1 MQKDLERD
9 DFLVLLEKLR
19 SEEDGVILTT
29 VNDINAKMSDAGVSW
44 DDLLISQNDI
54 QVEDDEDVID
64 HEGETNNDSDD
75 TFEPLNDEEKREA
88 ESLIG
93 AIRGMK
99 VSAATKKEL
108 DEYVEDI
115 NEGEFELMDLRY
127 LRALKERLSAYIYG
141 YRVDLSHL
149 PGK

>member
-1 MQKDLERD
+1 MQTDLERA

-19 SEEDGVILTT
+19 SEEDAVVLATI
-29 VNDINAKMSDAGVSW
+29 NDINAKMSDAGVSW
-44 DDLLISQNDI
+44 DDLLISQDDI
-54 QVEDDEDVID
+54 QVEDGEDATD
-64 HEGETNNDSDD
+64 QEGETENDSGD

-99 VSAATKKEL
+99 VSTATKKEL

-115 NEGEFELMDLRY
+115 KEGEFELMDLRY
-127 LRALKERLSAYIYG
+127 LRALKERLSA
-141 YRVDLSHL
+141 
-149 PGK
+149 

>member
-1 MQKDLERD
+1 MQTDLERA

-19 SEEDGVILTT
+19 SEEDAVVLATI
-29 VNDINAKMSDAGVSW
+29 NDINAKMSDAGVSW
-44 DDLLISQNDI
+44 DDLLISQDDI
-54 QVEDDEDVID
+54 RVEDGEDATD
-64 HEGETNNDSDD
+64 QEGETENDSGD

-99 VSAATKKEL
+99 VSTATKKEL

-115 NEGEFELMDLRY
+115 KEGEFELMDLRY
-127 LRALKERLSAYIYG
+127 LRALKERLSA
-141 YRVDLSHL
+141 
-149 PGK
+149 

>member
-1 MQKDLERD
+1 MQTDLERA

-19 SEEDGVILTT
+19 SEEDAVVLATI
-29 VNDINAKMSDAGVSW
+29 NDINAKMSDAGVSW
-44 DDLLISQNDI
+44 DDLLISQDDI
-54 QVEDDEDVID
+54 QVEDGEDATD
-64 HEGETNNDSDD
+64 QEGETENDSGD
-75 TFEPLNDEEKREA
+75 TFEPLNDEEKKEA

-115 NEGEFELMDLRY
+115 KEGEFELMDLRY
-127 LRALKERLSAYIYG
+127 LRALKERLSA
-141 YRVDLSHL
+141 
-149 PGK
+149 

>member
-1 MQKDLERD
+1 VEINMQKDLERD

-29 VNDINAKMSDAGVSW
+29 VNDINTKMLDAGVSW
-44 DDLLISQNDI
+44 DDLLISQDDI
-54 QVEDDEDVID
+54 QEEDDEDEDVIN
-64 HEGETNNDSDD
+64 HEDETEDDSND

-127 LRALKERLSAYIYG
+127 LRALKERLSG
-141 YRVDLSHL
+141 
-149 PGK
+149 

>member
-1 MQKDLERD
+1 MQTDLERA

-19 SEEDGVILTT
+19 SEEDAVVLATI
-29 VNDINAKMSDAGVSW
+29 NDINAKMSDAGVSW
-44 DDLLISQNDI
+44 DDLLISQDDI
-54 QVEDDEDVID
+54 QVEDGKDATDQ
-64 HEGETNNDSDD
+64 EGETEKDSGD

-99 VSAATKKEL
+99 VSTATKKEL

-115 NEGEFELMDLRY
+115 KEGDFELMDLRY
-127 LRALKERLSAYIYG
+127 LRALKERLSA
-141 YRVDLSHL
+141 
-149 PGK
+149 

>member
-1 MQKDLERD
+1 MQTDLERD

-29 VNDINAKMSDAGVSW
+29 VKDINAKMSDAGVSW
-44 DDLLISQNDI
+44 DDLLISQDDI

-99 VSAATKKEL
+99 VSTATKKEL

-115 NEGEFELMDLRY
+115 KEGEFELMDLRY
-127 LRALKERLSAYIYG
+127 LRALKERLSA
-141 YRVDLSHL
+141 
-149 PGK
+149 

>member
-1 MQKDLERD
+1 MQTDLERA

-19 SEEDGVILTT
+19 SEEDAVVLATI
-29 VNDINAKMSDAGVSW
+29 NDINAKMSDAGVSW
-44 DDLLISQNDI
+44 DDLLISQDDI
-54 QVEDDEDVID
+54 QVEDGKDATDQ
-64 HEGETNNDSDD
+64 EGETENDSGD

-115 NEGEFELMDLRY
+115 KEGEFELMDLRY
-127 LRALKERLSAYIYG
+127 LRALKERLSA
-141 YRVDLSHL
+141 
-149 PGK
+149 

>member
-1 MQKDLERD
+1 MQTDLERA

-19 SEEDGVILTT
+19 SEEDAVVLATI
-29 VNDINAKMSDAGVSW
+29 NDINAKMSDAGVSW
-44 DDLLISQNDI
+44 DDLLISQDDI
-54 QVEDDEDVID
+54 QVEDGEDATD
-64 HEGETNNDSDD
+64 QEGETENDSGD

-99 VSAATKKEL
+99 VSTATKKEL

-115 NEGEFELMDLRY
+115 KEGEFELMDLRY
-127 LRALKERLSAYIYG
+127 LRALKERLS
-141 YRVDLSHL
+141 S
-149 PGK
+149 

>member
-1 MQKDLERD
+1 MQTDLERD

-44 DDLLISQNDI
+44 DDLLISQDDI
-54 QVEDDEDVID
+54 QVEDGKDATDQ
-64 HEGETNNDSDD
+64 EGETENDSGD

-99 VSAATKKEL
+99 VSTATKKEL

-115 NEGEFELMDLRY
+115 KEGEFELMDLRY
-127 LRALKERLSAYIYG
+127 LRALKERLSA
-141 YRVDLSHL
+141 
-149 PGK
+149 

>member
-1 MQKDLERD
+1 MQTDLERD

-19 SEEDGVILTT
+19 SEEDAVVLATI
-29 VNDINAKMSDAGVSW
+29 NDINAKMSDAGVSW
-44 DDLLISQNDI
+44 DDLLISQDDI
-54 QVEDDEDVID
+54 QVEDGEDATD
-64 HEGETNNDSDD
+64 QEGETENDSGD

-99 VSAATKKEL
+99 VSTATKKEL

-115 NEGEFELMDLRY
+115 KEGEFELMDLRY
-127 LRALKERLSAYIYG
+127 LRALKERLSA
-141 YRVDLSHL
+141 
-149 PGK
+149 